1 MKCLLDLLD
10 HLNNILKNQN
20 LKLQNQLSIKKMTAK
35 TEEIL
40 ESLKS
45 LSLLEAS
52 ELVKQ
57 IEEAFGVSAA
67 ASAGVV
73 MAAPGAGGGDG
84 GGEAAEEKTEF
95 DVILESFDAAAKIK
109 VLKVVRNATGLGLG
123 DAKALV
129 ESAPKTVKEGIA
141 KADAET
147 LKKEIEEAGGKVT
160 LK

>member
-1 MKCLLDLLD
+1 M
-10 HLNNILKNQN
+10 
-20 LKLQNQLSIKKMTAK
+20 SAK

-73 MAAPGAGGGDG
+73 MAAPGAAGGDG
-84 GGEAAEEKTEF
+84 DVGAAEEKTEF

-129 ESAPKTVKEGIA
+129 ESAPKTV
-141 KADAET
+141 
-147 LKKEIEEAGGKVT
+147 
-160 LK
+160 

>member
-1 MKCLLDLLD
+1 M
-10 HLNNILKNQN
+10 
-20 LKLQNQLSIKKMTAK
+20 SAK
-35 TEEIL
+35 TDEIL

-73 MAAPGAGGGDG
+73 MAAPGSAG

-95 DVILESFDAAAKIK
+95 DVVLESFEASAKIK
-109 VLKVVRNATGLGLG
+109 VLKAVREATGLGLG

-129 ESAPKTVKEGIA
+129 EAAPKVVKEGVS
-141 KADAET
+141 KDDAEA
-147 LKKEIEEAGGKVT
+147 LKKAIEEVGGKVT
-160 LK
+160 VK

>member
-1 MKCLLDLLD
+1 M
-10 HLNNILKNQN
+10 
-20 LKLQNQLSIKKMTAK
+20 STK

-57 IEEAFGVSAA
+57 IEETFRVSAA

-84 GGEAAEEKTEF
+84 DGAAAEEKTDF
-95 DVILESFDAAAKIK
+95 DVVLESFDASAKIK

-129 ESAPKTVKEGIA
+129 ESAPKNVKEGVS
-141 KADAET
+141 KDEAEA

>member
-1 MKCLLDLLD
+1 M
-10 HLNNILKNQN
+10 
-20 LKLQNQLSIKKMTAK
+20 SAK
-35 TEEIL
+35 TDEIL

-73 MAAPGAGGGDG
+73 MAAPGAAGGGDG
-84 GGEAAEEKTEF
+84 GDAAEEKTEF
-95 DVILESFDAAAKIK
+95 DVILEGFDAAAKIK
-109 VLKVVRNATGLGLG
+109 VLKAVRNATGLGLG

-129 ESAPKTVKEGIA
+129 EAAPKPVKEGIS
-141 KADAET
+141 KDEAEA
-147 LKKEIEEAGGKVT
+147 LKKEIEEVGGKVT